1 MMNTIDLIILNA
13 MQNFSESD
21 ALIRHYESLKDNYWQ
36 TLVDLGKIKIEN
48 NQLIQLKE
56 AESSSL
62 LGEIAIKRGQLINEK
77 LSFLKPIKSMSN
89 LLENKKI
96 ENEISHIHE
105 NNKKIQENIDKTKNL
120 LFANERRILETSK
133 QYDETVANIEFIR
146 NKKELGFELF
156 HEKWVKIEEIPKLQ
170 ETKIGLANNFA
181 NMSPFDFEHF
191 VARLLKEM
199 GYKTEVT
206 KKTGDFGT
214 DIIAKK
220 GNKITAVQCK
230 RHNEKNLVGN
240 KLIQQLLGSMNFYH
254 ATQCIFVTTSYYTK
268 PAIKQAENAPIELW
282 DKDTFHKLVKKH
294 LLNLDID
301 QIFTAIEK
309 EKQKERERIEVGQNA
324 VLERKR
330 LNDEKKQLRIAKAE
344 IKRQT
349 DKEKRICPQCG
360 GGKLSRRKY
369 CSKCTKENR
378 RDRRN
383 WY

>member
-1 MMNTIDLIILNA
+1 

-21 ALIRHYESLKDNYWQ
+21 ALIRHYESQKNKYWQ
-36 TLVDLGKIKIEN
+36 TLVDLGKIKDEN
-48 NQLIQLKE
+48 NQLIQSKE
-56 AESSSL
+56 SESSSIL
-62 LGEIAIKRGQLINEK
+62 NEIAIKKGGLIREK
-77 LSFLKPIKSMSN
+77 PSFLKPIKSVRN
-89 LLENKKI
+89 ILENKKI
-96 ENEISHIHE
+96 ETEISR
-105 NNKKIQENIDKTKNL
+105 IQDNHKSIQGNIDQIKNL
-120 LFANERRILETSK
+120 LSINEKRFRDTSK
-133 QYDETVANIEFIR
+133 LYDETVSNIAFV
-146 NKKELGFELF
+146 NNQKTLGFELF
-156 HEKWVKIEEIPKLQ
+156 DEKWVTIEEIPRLQ
-170 ETKIGLANNFA
+170 EVKIGLANNFA

-230 RHNEKNLVGN
+230 RHNEKNFVGN

-282 DKDTFHKLVKKH
+282 DKDTFHELVKKH
-294 LLNLDID
+294 LLNLDIN

-309 EKQKERERIEVGQNA
+309 EKLKEKEKIEAIQNA
-324 VLERKR
+324 ALEKKR
-330 LNDEKKQLRIAKAE
+330 LKEEKKQLRVAKTE
-344 IKRQT
+344 IKKQE
-349 DKEKRICPQCG
+349 DNKKRICPQCG

-378 RDRRN
+378 RDRRHGY
-383 WY
+383 W